1 MSYSRA
7 SRNNTNTAD
16 MINPQVM
23 ISPCLGFQEATPPT
37 PRPTE
42 APCPLFNVA
51 FDYNTIDSNDIS
63 VWNSCTAWD
72 ECGKS

>member
-1 MSYSRA
+1 
-7 SRNNTNTAD
+7 